1 MELFFSSFLGTVF
14 YTALVFIAGAF
25 IGRPLYDWVS
35 PKLPWNKK

>member
-14 YTALVFIAGAF
+14 YTAMVFVAGAL
-25 IGRPLYDWVS
+25 IGKPLWDWVA